1 MFIDSNM
8 SCKKSCTLSWIR
20 SICIVS
26 FLCSVGYPG
35 TIALANDVSRPDI
48 LFSVDTLSIEQ
59 SGISKWVEDKYPFL
73 REWAEELDE
82 DFKSP
87 LEVYEAMGLNEEDFS
102 FFSFRWMV
110 WTH

>member
-1 MFIDSNM
+1 M
-8 SCKKSCTLSWIR
+8 
-20 SICIVS
+20 VS
-26 FLCSVGYPG
+26 FLCSVGYPD

-59 SGISKWVEDKYPFL
+59 SGISKWVEGKYPFL

-87 LEVYEAMGLNEEDFS
+87 LKVYEAMGLNEEDFS
-102 FFSFRWMV
+102 FFSFRLDGLNSLNEANRLGRFHYLRFFWK
-110 WTH
+110 

>member
-1 MFIDSNM
+1 MFTDSSM
-8 SCKKSCTLSWIR
+8 SCKKSSTLSWIR

-26 FLCSVGYPG
+26 FLCSVVYPG

-59 SGISKWVEDKYPFL
+59 SGISKWVEEKYPFL

-87 LEVYEAMGLNEEDFS
+87 F
-102 FFSFRWMV
+102 
-110 WTH
+110 